1 MAAKQQKKRGGG
13 MASVR
18 DFLGKYRLGVDF
30 WAAGLFELLLLP
42 NFVWWFYSPANDVL
56 RTAQSDV
63 LEIFAHIFEAFTLL
77 VFILVVRKE
86 HGPFSFFSPYAVFC
100 LLSVILYYAAWIF
113 YFTAYVNAAVLL
125 FLAVLPCT
133 AIGCLAALRKNYFA
147 LLPLL
152 VFFALHLTWTCI
164 HFL

>member
-1 MAAKQQKKRGGG
+1 MAATQQKKRGGG

-30 WAAGLFELLLLP
+30 WAAGLFELL
-42 NFVWWFYSPANDVL
+42 
-56 RTAQSDV
+56 
-63 LEIFAHIFEAFTLL
+63 

-86 HGPFSFFSPYAVFC
+86 RGPFSFFSPYAVFC

-152 VFFALHLTWTCI
+152 VFFILHLTWTCI